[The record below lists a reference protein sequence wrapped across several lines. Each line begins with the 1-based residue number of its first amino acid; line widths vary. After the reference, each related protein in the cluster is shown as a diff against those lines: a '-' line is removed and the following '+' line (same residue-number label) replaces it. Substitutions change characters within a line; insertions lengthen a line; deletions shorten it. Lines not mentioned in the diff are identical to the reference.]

1 MGGMNYMWMLF
12 SLVFGVLATLFRG
25 WRWKLAL
32 EPLGERPRTAN
43 CVYAIFL
50 SYASSLIIPR
60 VGEVTRCGVL
70 AKNDNV
76 SFSKALG
83 TVVSERMV
91 DTLCVFFLSGLV
103 LMLQLPVFLDFFAET
118 GTNVPRYINVFT
130 SGYFYLIILC
140 ILAIFILLFYL
151 VRNVAIFAKIKGI
164 LMNVWCGIVALKDI
178 QQKPLYI
185 LYTLGIWMSYFLEF
199 YIAFFA
205 FQLEKQIITLS
216 EEMAPRLLGCL
227 VGLLILWFGNAAP
240 KLPFNRYTG
249 LRLPWTIQD
258 EGAWLVAHRTLGYL
272 SLPTALFCFAGT
284 AVRLPME
291 QWIKIWFMGPL
302 LVWIGIPAALSWLY
316 FRKKWK

>member
-1 MGGMNYMWMLF
+1 MVFPLLLGTFVLVWVYRDFNFQRVGDVLMGGMNYMWMLF
-12 SLVFGVLATLFRG
+12 SLVFGVFATLFRG

-130 SGYFYLIILC
+130 SSINSCFINIIYCYGIIYLI
-140 ILAIFILLFYL
+140 FIDF
-151 VRNVAIFAKIKGI
+151 
-164 LMNVWCGIVALKDI
+164 
-178 QQKPLYI
+178 
-185 LYTLGIWMSYFLEF
+185 S
-199 YIAFFA
+199 
-205 FQLEKQIITLS
+205 
-216 EEMAPRLLGCL
+216 
-227 VGLLILWFGNAAP
+227 
-240 KLPFNRYTG
+240 
-249 LRLPWTIQD
+249 
-258 EGAWLVAHRTLGYL
+258 
-272 SLPTALFCFAGT
+272 
-284 AVRLPME
+284 
-291 QWIKIWFMGPL
+291 
-302 LVWIGIPAALSWLY
+302 
-316 FRKKWK
+316 